1 VSVRTLLRAVHD
13 ATRERTGIRED
24 AAYAEEVR
32 LATSV
37 LMGAV
42 AAVVRG
48 YGLLIRRGVESRGA
62 PESPELHDALDALR
76 TRRGEVTDLLL
87 MDPRGRDVLWGLT
100 AALLTTVDRV
110 LLEIDAGARPA

>member
-1 VSVRTLLRAVHD
+1 VPWKRRDPGADRDPRGRRVRRGGQADHFGPD
-13 ATRERTGIRED
+13 
-24 AAYAEEVR
+24 
-32 LATSV
+32 
-37 LMGAV
+37 GAV

-48 YGLLIRRGVESRGA
+48 YGLLVRRGVESRGA

-76 TRRGEVTDLLL
+76 THRGEVTDLLL